1 MTPSA
6 RSQCF
11 SRSRR
16 QALQAVG
23 ARHLRAPPSESA
35 AIQARSYRLHQPH
48 EYLAVV
54 LSALRAS
61 GELYSLRNRL
71 GPSFPKN
78 RLIMATGKR
87 RRTANGATAKA
98 ADKPQTKPSA
108 NGASDA
114 KVAAPGKVDDSSE
127 VLERVSAE
135 HAHIIA
141 ALQDKYAYM
150 RALLFE
156 FWEELQKDPS
166 EHRHLV
172 VESDA
177 DWFWFVEMKFLVIF
191 LYEMAFMEFSLSV
204 TKPDSIAKDAS
215 SGKAAKATLAHRDEM
230 QERVEFLARF
240 KRYMLDLGK
249 CRIQATESAGKR
261 LPRIFRLAKMYSLT
275 EQETELFQVLAI
287 MQGCQSNAVRCQML
301 EEDSTR
307 KMSSCQRLA
316 SISEIDVVEFYD
328 DEREHVKEGTLI
340 VDEENYSTTLSLSN
354 ICVRVLLGR
363 HLSSNQALKLSQT
376 ALEELLK
383 EEGLT
388 FDDVLEDGKG
398 MLPDTH
404 GKHSR
409 KRSRNHSDG
418 EHSDA
423 SYDSHSESDG
433 EHNHSEGEDD
443 AEYDEVEGEHND
455 DENDSAF
462 SFIGGYNNSKKR
474 SKRAL
479 SIDKDEVSVFGNK
492 MALSALMD
500 PNEMKPYNPA
510 NQLEYLEDRF
520 QVVAFAI
527 RASGARVKDQMKE
540 AGTKQPWDNSAPASA
555 GRRELKAKQRL
566 YARRTQH
573 RLGLT
578 RKAGFSLPRL
588 EELATKFKLNK
599 FEQNVIVML
608 IGKTISPVIK
618 NLIDGVDTSPVQRMD
633 ESIIINQVLSVFC
646 DTFQEQVAHRVYF
659 YKSSRLLTRGLV
671 KLQRGR
677 WHSTAGDLVDQR
689 IELDRRVLDWV
700 VGLDTEMNELVEG
713 SDLYNPKVQLDQV
726 VLPED
731 HKTTILQTVES
742 YESFRKF
749 RKKSGLEDTISYGA
763 GLVLLLCGASGT
775 GKTMTVN
782 AVAHHL
788 KKRVLLVDFPSLQGK
803 NRDGGEV
810 DADLRGLFREADMSN
825 AVLFFDECETIFR
838 QRDFGGDRLLNALL
852 TEIERYEG
860 IVFLATNRPFDLDEA
875 MHRRITAVF
884 EFKAPD
890 HIQRRKIWQV
900 LLKNSLKTADDI
912 DWDAISLKYELS
924 GGFIKNAIMSA
935 LLKAI
940 SRNKEDPVITQEDI
954 VTGCALQMRGSLHMK
969 TFDHRVVPT
978 HGLDQLIVE
987 DGVKSKLKRIVEFE
1001 KARSVIYGQWGFD
1014 FGQSNKQQKGMSVL
1028 ICGPPG
1034 VGKLNAAKSI
1044 GFEIGRPLKVVNF
1057 SQLQSDSLAETR
1069 KALRAVFDD
1078 ARLMDAVLVLVG
1090 FESFGS
1096 YLDAGA
1102 STLEAMELPRFRVEV
1117 MRLLDMMDSFPS
1129 ITILLAD
1136 VERAASSSLMHSE
1149 FVRRLKFVV
1158 EMRNPNAK
1166 LREQLWRSFFPAK
1179 APVDAKIDFKKL
1191 SERYD
1196 LSNTAISDAVFRA
1209 AASAAL
1215 REDSKRVITMKDLTD
1230 AAEVE
1235 RQKARGGSVAMDNL
1249 FV

>member
-1 MTPSA
+1 
-6 RSQCF
+6 
-11 SRSRR
+11 
-16 QALQAVG
+16 
-23 ARHLRAPPSESA
+23 
-35 AIQARSYRLHQPH
+35 
-48 EYLAVV
+48 
-54 LSALRAS
+54 
-61 GELYSLRNRL
+61 
-71 GPSFPKN
+71 
-78 RLIMATGKR
+78 MATGKR
-87 RRTANGATAKA
+87 RRTANGAAGAKNKAAKA
-98 ADKPQTKPSA
+98 EAASEQQ
-108 NGASDA
+108 NGTTTPTTEPDA
-114 KVAAPGKVDDSSE
+114 AALSRTAVE
-127 VLERVSAE
+127 LARVCAE
-135 HAHIIA
+135 HAPVVA
-141 ALQDKYAYM
+141 ALQDKYAYV
-150 RALLFE
+150 RALLYE
-156 FWEELQKDPS
+156 FWDDLRKDPKDTA
-166 EHRHLV
+166 HLV

-177 DWFWFVEMKFLVIF
+177 DWFWFVEMKSLIVF

-204 TKPDSIAKDAS
+204 TKPDSITQDVAGDKSAKS
-215 SGKAAKATLAHRDEM
+215 TVTHRDEM
-230 QERVEFLARF
+230 QQRVEFLARL
-240 KRYMLDLGK
+240 KRYVLDLGK
-249 CRIQATESAGKR
+249 CRLEATEKAGKR
-261 LPRIFRLAKMYSLT
+261 LPRVFRLAKMYNFT
-275 EQETELFQVLAI
+275 EQETELFQVLAV

-328 DEREHVKEGTLI
+328 DEREHVKEGTLV
-340 VDEENYSTTLSLSN
+340 VDEENYSTALSLSN

-363 HLSSNQALKLSQT
+363 HLSSNQVLKLSQT

-383 EEGLT
+383 EEGMT
-388 FDDVLEDGKG
+388 FNDVLDDSK
-398 MLPDTH
+398 DVTH
-404 GKHSR
+404 GGSSKKR
-409 KRSRNHSDG
+409 KRSSQKHDP
-418 EHSDA
+418 
-423 SYDSHSESDG
+423 SHSGSDHDG
-433 EHNHSEGEDD
+433 SDPVSEFSDEDGSEHGHDDSEGEEHDD
-443 AEYDEVEGEHND
+443 VDEEHDDDSND
-455 DENDSAF
+455 SSSAF
-462 SFIGGYNNSKKR
+462 SFIGGYNKSKKR
-474 SKRAL
+474 THRSR
-479 SIDKDEVSVFGNK
+479 SIDKDEVSVLGNK
-492 MALSALMD
+492 VAMSTLMD

-566 YARRTQH
+566 YDRRTQH

-578 RKAGFSLPRL
+578 RKAGFALPRL
-588 EELATKFKLNK
+588 EELASKFKLNK

-671 KLQRGR
+671 KLHRGR

-742 YESFRKF
+742 YESFRKY

-803 NRDGGEV
+803 NREGVEV

-838 QRDFGGDRLLNALL
+838 QRDMGGDRLLNALL

-912 DWDAISLKYELS
+912 DWDAIALKYELS

-940 SRNKEDPVITQEDI
+940 SRDRDDPVIMHDDI

-969 TFDHRVVPT
+969 TFDHRVVPS
-978 HGLDQLIVE
+978 HGLDKLIVE
-987 DGVKSKLKRIVEFE
+987 DTVKDSLKRIVEFE

-1102 STLEAMELPRFRVEV
+1102 TTVEAMELPRFRVEV

-1136 VERAASSSLMHSE
+1136 VERAASSSLVHSE
-1149 FVRRLKFVV
+1149 FARRLKFVV

-1166 LREQLWRSFFPAK
+1166 LREELWRSFFPTK
-1179 APVDAKIDFKKL
+1179 APLDPKVDFKKL
-1191 SERYD
+1191 AERFD

-1215 REDSKRVITMKDLTD
+1215 REDSKRVIGMKDLTD

-1235 RQKARGGSVAMDNL
+1235 RQKARGGAVAMDNL